1 VAQHFVVSNP
11 SLLPRSTRP
20 TTYTGCMCHSREAA
34 HIRTTILA
42 FSSEQRSRLTAAVW
56 GTLNQVEAARREF
69 PIDDYGVSQTS
80 LEQVFVRFAQ
90 QQPAALPPCLAD
102 AAPRRS
108 CELSPASS
116 NERE

>member
-1 VAQHFVVSNP
+1 MCVPTYV
-11 SLLPRSTRP
+11 PRYACISGAAF
-20 TTYTGCMCHSREAA
+20 TTHRRAGSYLE
-34 HIRTTILA
+34 
-42 FSSEQRSRLTAAVW
+42 
-56 GTLNQVEAARREF
+56 QVEAARREF

-90 QQPAALPPCLAD
+90 QQAAALPPSLAD

-116 NERE
+116 MRERE